1 MKKLLFL
8 LLFYPIL
15 SVGSDRKIPSKI
27 KDVTVYLSGAQVY
40 RKAQCTLAEGTNE
53 LVFSGLSSKIEES
66 SIQISGLQAVSIL
79 SMSYDLNYLEKS
91 ESNPQVKKWED
102 KIIHIHHEIAMLK
115 NLIAGLEEEE
125 KVITTNR
132 MVSTD
137 NQALDLNKV
146 KEISTY
152 YRERITNI
160 KNEIFRTN
168 LNINEFNLEVNAL
181 RKQLAEANNA
191 PEEEQGEL
199 TITFDAPIA
208 TNLDL
213 SISYLV
219 RDAGWIP
226 NYDIKSKKL
235 NDPIDLSYKAHVY
248 QKTGKNWDNVNV
260 TLSTGNPNVNVNKPN
275 LGTKYLNFVSRYAKR
290 QKTSTK
296 KKGYVYN
303 PTVRKVIGTIVD
315 ESGSPLPGANI
326 VVKGT
331 NNGTQ
336 TDFDGN
342 FSLDVISGRELVISY
357 IGQKTQELPIYSS
370 VINAQLEED
379 AATLDEVVVTGYGI
393 KREKSTLGYAVSEIE
408 PENLL
413 QGKAAGVHIT
423 GASGASTNI
432 RIRGNSSFQR
442 AQPPLYIVDGVPLE
456 GFGEGDLDENE
467 IQSMEVLK
475 GAEASALYGNRG
487 ANGIVVIT
495 TKKSSIQ
502 DGLTNTKFV
511 IKKPYSIISDGDITA
526 IEINTFKVSAEY
538 EYFAAPLINE
548 NVFLTATLKDWE
560 KYQLLPGEANV
571 YFEGGYAGKTNLDP
585 FTVKK
590 EMTLSLGIDPGITV
604 SRKQQRNFKSKS
616 FTGSN
621 RVLNRTYDLEVKN
634 NKSSAIDL
642 KLMDRIPISQ
652 NKEIK
657 VDDVEPQAADYN
669 KKTGLLSWSL
679 KLNSKESTKESF
691 SFQVKYPRGR
701 YISL

>member
-1 MKKLLFL
+1 MF
-8 LLFYPIL
+8 FPIL
-15 SVGSDRKIPSKI
+15 GFGNDKKIPSTI

-40 RKAQCTLAEGTNE
+40 RKAQCTLSEGTNE
-53 LVFSGLSSKIEES
+53 LVFSGLSPKIEES

-91 ESNPQVKKWED
+91 EGNPQVKKWED
-102 KIIHIHHEIAMLK
+102 EIIQTQHEITMLK

-137 NQALDLNKV
+137 NQALDLDRV
-146 KEISTY
+146 KKISKY
-152 YRERITNI
+152 YRERITTI
-160 KNEIFRTN
+160 KNEVFRTN
-168 LNINEFNLEVNAL
+168 LKINKFNLEIGKL
-181 RKQLAEANNA
+181 RKQLAEVNNA
-191 PEEEQGEL
+191 PEEQQGEL
-199 TITFDAPIA
+199 TIIFDAPIA
-208 TNLDL
+208 TDLDL

-219 RDAGWIP
+219 KDAGWIP

-235 NDPIDLSYKAHVY
+235 NAPIDLSYKAHVY

-275 LGTKYLNFVSRYAKR
+275 LGTKYLNFVSRYAKQQR
-290 QKTSTK
+290 PSVK
-296 KKGYVYN
+296 KKDYVYN

-315 ESGSPLPGANI
+315 ESGSPLPGATV

-331 NNGTQ
+331 SNGTQ

-342 FSLDVISGRELVISY
+342 FSLDVISGKELVISY

-370 VINAQLEED
+370 VINAQLETD
-379 AATLDEVVVTGYGI
+379 AAALDEVVVVGYGTS
-393 KREKSTLGYAVSEIE
+393 KSSSVSSV
-408 PENLL
+408 L
-413 QGKAAGVHIT
+413 QGKVSGVQISHSS
-423 GASGASTNI
+423 GSSGAINDI

-442 AQPPLYIVDGVPLE
+442 AQQPLYIVDGVPLE

-475 GAEASALYGNRG
+475 GAEASALYGSRG
-487 ANGIVVIT
+487 VNGIVVIT

-502 DGLTNTKFV
+502 DDLTNTKFV
-511 IKKPYSIISDGDITA
+511 IKKTYSIVSDGDITA

-604 SRKQQRNFKSKS
+604 TRKQQRNFKSKS
-616 FTGSN
+616 FTGSS
-621 RVLNRTYDLEVKN
+621 RTLDRAYDLEVKN
-634 NKSSAIDL
+634 NKSLAIDL

-657 VDDVEPQAADYN
+657 VDDVEPQTAEYN
-669 KKTGLLSWSL
+669 KKTGLLTWNM
-679 KLNSKESTKESF
+679 KLDSQESKKESF

>member
-1 MKKLLFL
+1 MLF
-8 LLFYPIL
+8 PIL
-15 SVGSDRKIPSKI
+15 GFGNDKKIPSTI
-27 KDVTVYLSGAQVY
+27 KDVTVYLSGAQIY
-40 RKAQCTLAEGTNE
+40 RKAQCTLSEGTNE
-53 LVFSGLSSKIEES
+53 LVFSGLSPKIEES

-91 ESNPQVKKWED
+91 EGNPQVKKWED
-102 KIIHIHHEIAMLK
+102 EIIQTQHEITMLK

-137 NQALDLNKV
+137 NQALDLEKV
-146 KEISTY
+146 KEISKY
-152 YRERITNI
+152 YRERITAI
-160 KNEIFRTN
+160 KNEVFRTN
-168 LNINEFNLEVNAL
+168 LKINEFNLEIGTL
-181 RKQLAEANNA
+181 RKQLAEVNNA

-208 TNLDL
+208 ANLDL

-235 NDPIDLSYKAHVY
+235 NAPIDLSYKAHVY

-260 TLSTGNPNVNVNKPN
+260 TLSTGNPNMNVNKPN
-275 LGTKYLNFVSRYAKR
+275 LGTKYLNFVSRYAKQQR
-290 QKTSTK
+290 PSAK
-296 KKGYVYN
+296 KKGYAYN

-315 ESGSPLPGANI
+315 ESGSPLPGATVI
-326 VVKGT
+326 VKGT
-331 NNGTQ
+331 SNGTQ

-342 FSLDVISGRELVISY
+342 FSLDVISGKELVISY

-370 VINAQLEED
+370 VINAQLEDD
-379 AATLDEVVVTGYGI
+379 AAALEEVVVTAYGTN
-393 KREKSTLGYAVSEIE
+393 RSSDYAGAVSSVS
-408 PENLL
+408 PEQLI
-413 QGKAAGVHIT
+413 QGKA
-423 GASGASTNI
+423 SGI
-432 RIRGNSSFQR
+432 HIRGTSSIPRSSYR
-442 AQPPLYIVDGVPLE
+442 APKILPPLYIVDGVPLE

-475 GAEASALYGNRG
+475 GAEASALYGSRG
-487 ANGIVVIT
+487 VNGIVVIT

-502 DGLTNTKFV
+502 DDLTNTKFV
-511 IKKPYSIISDGDITA
+511 IKKPYSIVSDGDITA
-526 IEINTFKVSAEY
+526 IEINTFKVTAEY
-538 EYFAAPLINE
+538 EYFAAPLTNE

-604 SRKQQRNFKSKS
+604 IRKQQRNFKSKS

-621 RVLNRTYDLEVKN
+621 RTLDRAYDLEVKN
-634 NKSSAIDL
+634 NKSLAIDL

-657 VDDVEPQAADYN
+657 VDDVEPQAAEYN
-669 KKTGLLSWSL
+669 KKTGLLTWNM
-679 KLNSKESTKESF
+679 KLDSQESKKESF

>member
-8 LLFYPIL
+8 LLLYPIITF
-15 SVGSDRKIPSKI
+15 GNDKKIPSTI
-27 KDVTVYLSGAQVY
+27 KDVTVYLRGAQVY
-40 RKAQCTLAEGTNE
+40 RKAKCKLSEGTNE
-53 LVFSGLSSKIEES
+53 LIFYGLSSKIDES

-91 ESNPQVKKWED
+91 ESNPQVQKWED
-102 KIIHIHHEIAMLK
+102 EIIQTQHEITMLK
-115 NLIAGLEEEE
+115 NLILGLEEEE

-137 NQALDLNKV
+137 NQTLDLERV
-146 KEISTY
+146 KEISKY
-152 YRERITNI
+152 YRERITAI

-168 LNINEFNLEVNAL
+168 LKINEFNLEVGVL
-181 RKQLAEANNA
+181 RKQLAEVNNA

-199 TITFDAPIA
+199 TITFDAPIPA
-208 TNLDL
+208 NLDL

-235 NDPIDLSYKAHVY
+235 NAPIDLSYKAHVY

-275 LGTKYLNFVSRYAKR
+275 LGTKYLNFVSRYAKQTR
-290 QKTSTK
+290 SSAK
-296 KKGYVYN
+296 KKGYMYN

-315 ESGSPLPGANI
+315 ESGSPLPGASV

-331 NNGTQ
+331 SNGTS

-342 FSLDVISGRELVISY
+342 FSLDVVSGKELVISY

-370 VINAQLEED
+370 VINAQLETD
-379 AATLDEVVVTGYGI
+379 AAALDEVVVVGYGTSRSSNLTGAI
-393 KREKSTLGYAVSEIE
+393 SSVSV
-408 PENLL
+408 ENAL
-413 QGKAAGVHIT
+413 QGKVAGIQVRGVSSIPRSAT
-423 GASGASTNI
+423 
-432 RIRGNSSFQR
+432 RIPKI
-442 AQPPLYIVDGVPLE
+442 QPPLYIVDGVPLE
-456 GFGEGDLDENE
+456 GFDEGDLDENE
-467 IQSMEVLK
+467 IQSIEVLK
-475 GAEASALYGNRG
+475 GTEASAIYGSRG
-487 ANGIVVIT
+487 TNGIVVIT
-495 TKKSSIQ
+495 TKKSSVQ
-502 DGLTNTKFV
+502 DDLTNTKFV
-511 IKKPYSIISDGDITA
+511 IKKPYSIVSDGDITA
-526 IEINTFKVSAEY
+526 IEINTFKVNAEY

-604 SRKQQRNFKSKS
+604 TRKQQRNFKSKS

-621 RVLNRTYDLEVKN
+621 RTLDRTYDLEVKN
-634 NKSSAIDL
+634 NKSLTVDL

-657 VDDVEPQAADYN
+657 VDDIEPQDAEYS
-669 KKTGLLSWSL
+669 KKTGLLTWNIT
-679 KLNSKESTKESF
+679 LNSQESKKESF

>member
-1 MKKLLFL
+1 MLF
-8 LLFYPIL
+8 PIL
-15 SVGSDRKIPSKI
+15 GFGNDKKIPSTI

-40 RKAQCTLAEGTNE
+40 RKAQCTLSEGTNE
-53 LVFSGLSSKIEES
+53 LVFSGLSPKIEES

-91 ESNPQVKKWED
+91 EGNPQVKKWED
-102 KIIHIHHEIAMLK
+102 EIIQTQHEITMLK
-115 NLIAGLEEEE
+115 NLIEGLEEEE
-125 KVITTNR
+125 KVITSNR
-132 MVSTD
+132 LVSAN
-137 NQALDLNKV
+137 NQALDLERV
-146 KEISTY
+146 KEISAY
-152 YRERITNI
+152 YRERITAI
-160 KNEIFRTN
+160 KNEVFRTN
-168 LNINEFNLEVNAL
+168 LKINEFNLEVGKL
-181 RKQLAEANNA
+181 RKQLAEVNNT

-235 NDPIDLSYKAHVY
+235 NAPIDLSYKAHVY

-275 LGTKYLNFVSRYAKR
+275 LGTKYLNFVSRYAKQQR
-290 QKTSTK
+290 PSAK

-315 ESGSPLPGANI
+315 ESGSPLPGATV

-331 NNGTQ
+331 SNGTQ
-336 TDFDGN
+336 TDFDGS
-342 FSLDVISGRELVISY
+342 FSLDVVTGEEFVVSY
-357 IGQKTQELPIYSS
+357 IGFISQEIPIYSS

-379 AATLDEVVVTGYGI
+379 YNALEEVIVTGYGGVSD
-393 KREKSTLGYAVSEIE
+393 STSGVRVRGY
-408 PENLL
+408 
-413 QGKAAGVHIT
+413 
-423 GASGASTNI
+423 SGSPKVQ
-432 RIRGNSSFQR
+432 S
-442 AQPPLYIVDGVPLE
+442 PLYIVDGVPLE

-475 GAEASALYGNRG
+475 GAEASALYGSRG

-502 DGLTNTKFV
+502 DDLTNTKFV
-511 IKKPYSIISDGDITA
+511 IKKPYSIVSDGDITA
-526 IEINTFKVSAEY
+526 IEINTFKVTAEY

-604 SRKQQRNFKSKS
+604 TRKQQRNFKSKS

-621 RVLNRTYDLEVKN
+621 RTLDRVYDLEVKN
-634 NKSSAIDL
+634 NKSLAIDL

-657 VDDVEPQAADYN
+657 VDDVEPQAAEYN
-669 KKTGLLSWSL
+669 KKTGLLTWNM
-679 KLNSKESTKESF
+679 KLDSQESKKESF

>member
-1 MKKLLFL
+1 MLF
-8 LLFYPIL
+8 PIL
-15 SVGSDRKIPSKI
+15 GFGNDKKIPSKI
-27 KDVTVYLSGAQVY
+27 KDVTVYLSGAQIY
-40 RKAQCTLAEGTNE
+40 RKAQCTLSEGTNE

-91 ESNPQVKKWED
+91 EGNPQVKKWED
-102 KIIHIHHEIAMLK
+102 EIIQTQHEITMLK

-137 NQALDLNKV
+137 NQALDLEKV
-146 KEISTY
+146 KEISKY
-152 YRERITNI
+152 YRERITAI
-160 KNEIFRTN
+160 KNEVFRTN
-168 LNINEFNLEVNAL
+168 LKINKFNLEIGTL
-181 RKQLAEANNA
+181 RKQLAEVNNA

-208 TNLDL
+208 ANLDL

-235 NDPIDLSYKAHVY
+235 NAPIDLSYKAHVY

-260 TLSTGNPNVNVNKPN
+260 TLSTGNPNMNVNKPN
-275 LGTKYLNFVSRYAKR
+275 LGAKYLNFVSRYAKQQR
-290 QKTSTK
+290 PSAK
-296 KKGYVYN
+296 KKGYAYN

-315 ESGSPLPGANI
+315 ESGSPLPGATVI
-326 VVKGT
+326 VKGT
-331 NNGTQ
+331 SNGTQ

-342 FSLDVISGRELVISY
+342 FSLDVISGKELVISY

-370 VINAQLEED
+370 VINAQLETD
-379 AATLDEVVVTGYGI
+379 AAALDEVVVVGYGTS
-393 KREKSTLGYAVSEIE
+393 KSSSVSSV
-408 PENLL
+408 L
-413 QGKAAGVHIT
+413 QGKVSGVQISHSS
-423 GASGASTNI
+423 GSSGAINDI

-442 AQPPLYIVDGVPLE
+442 AQQPLYIVDGVPLE

-475 GAEASALYGNRG
+475 GAESSALYGSRG
-487 ANGIVVIT
+487 VNGIVVIT

-502 DGLTNTKFV
+502 DDLTNTKFV
-511 IKKPYSIISDGDITA
+511 IKKTYSIVSDGDITA
-526 IEINTFKVSAEY
+526 IEINTFKLSAEY

-604 SRKQQRNFKSKS
+604 TRKQQRNFKSKS

-621 RVLNRTYDLEVKN
+621 RTLDRVYDLEVKN
-634 NKSSAIDL
+634 SKSLAIDL

-657 VDDVEPQAADYN
+657 VDDVEPQTAEYN
-669 KKTGLLSWSL
+669 KKTGLLTWNM
-679 KLNSKESTKESF
+679 KLNSQESKKESF